1 MARVDDAQYE
11 NRRRGHDFDMITAQL
26 GQDEIPGA
34 GVQQY
39 FGSKATGDVFNAMGL
54 ANPAV
59 DALITQV
66 EAATTQEELTTR
78 VHALDRVLRALH
90 FWVPQWFKGKHTV
103 AYWDMY
109 ARGTIVG
116 LTRGANRNH
125 IVRATLESIALQTK
139 DVLRAMEDDSGI
151 TLKALKVDGGA
162 VANNFLM
169 QFQSDILGVQVDRPK
184 VTETT
189 AMGAAFL
196 AGLAVG
202 FWKDKAEIAAKWN
215 VDHTFQPNMSA
226 EARDKKYHGW
236 KKAVER
242 SRQWEENDH

>member
-1 MARVDDAQYE
+1 MVTTSSREPGRWASM
-11 NRRRGHDFDMITAQL
+11 RGLAPGLEGITGRLRLQV
-26 GQDEIPGA
+26 A
-34 GVQQY
+34 GVDI
-39 FGSKATGDVFNAMGL
+39 GV
-54 ANPAV
+54 
-59 DALITQV
+59 
-66 EAATTQEELTTR
+66 
-78 VHALDRVLRALH
+78 
-90 FWVPQWFKGKHTV
+90 
-103 AYWDMY
+103 
-109 ARGTIVG
+109 
-116 LTRGANRNH
+116 
-125 IVRATLESIALQTK
+125 
-139 DVLRAMEDDSGI
+139 
-151 TLKALKVDGGA
+151 LKVDGGA

-169 QFQSDILGVQVDRPK
+169 QFQSDILGVPVDRPK

-189 AMGAAFL
+189 AIGAAFL